1 MAERT
6 YRIGEAASLLNLKT
20 YVLRFWETE
29 FPQLVPLRTEKGQ
42 RLYTEADLALLRRIR
57 FLLHERGLTIEGARR
72 MLAERGTQSGTGMS
86 DTGMASLAD
95 MPDPADRADLA
106 GMSDTMGTGV
116 AGLVGFGDDD
126 PDDMH
131 LPDGQDDD
139 ALADDDAAADMDG
152 NAPAASGP
160 QGRALSAAASR
171 VQAWDQYLHG
181 LLLPDDGAPPQSGT
195 RSGLAAPSAGQGTTP
210 DGVSDSF
217 STDGS
222 VLGGPVPGAADPGTV
237 REIIA
242 ELEAMRRLLAG
253 AD

>member
-72 MLAERGTQSGTGMS
+72 MLAERGSASASG
-86 DTGMASLAD
+86 AN
-95 MPDPADRADLA
+95 DLA
-106 GMSDTMGTGV
+106 AVDV
-116 AGLVGFGDDD
+116 AGLVGFGEDD
-126 PDDMH
+126 PDDM
-131 LPDGQDDD
+131 
-139 ALADDDAAADMDG
+139 ALADLPGEGDALTDADADAELDDAPSDAG
-152 NAPAASGP
+152 T
-160 QGRALSAAASR
+160 QGRTVSAPASR

-181 LLLPDDGAPPQSGT
+181 LLLPDDGAAEPADSQHGH
-195 RSGLAAPSAGQGTTP
+195 AAPRYADAAPASGMA
-210 DGVSDSF
+210 S
-217 STDGS
+217 
-222 VLGGPVPGAADPGTV
+222 LGGASPETMHA
-237 REIIA
+237 IIA

-253 AD
+253 TD

>member
-72 MLAERGTQSGTGMS
+72 MLAERGAAPAPDMS
-86 DTGMASLAD
+86 DL
-95 MPDPADRADLA
+95 P
-106 GMSDTMGTGV
+106 
-116 AGLVGFGDDD
+116 GDDD
-126 PDDMH
+126 SPA
-131 LPDGQDDD
+131 D
-139 ALADDDAAADMDG
+139 ADAI
-152 NAPAASGP
+152 
-160 QGRALSAAASR
+160 LSASASR

-181 LLLPDDGAPPQSGT
+181 LLLPEEGEPVPTGDRDGDADPQSAEAA
-195 RSGLAAPSAGQGTTP
+195 SGS
-210 DGVSDSF
+210 
-217 STDGS
+217 
-222 VLGGPVPGAADPGTV
+222 GATSGTV

>member
-72 MLAERGTQSGTGMS
+72 MLTERGAAPAPDMS
-86 DTGMASLAD
+86 DL
-95 MPDPADRADLA
+95 P
-106 GMSDTMGTGV
+106 
-116 AGLVGFGDDD
+116 GDDD
-126 PDDMH
+126 SPA
-131 LPDGQDDD
+131 D
-139 ALADDDAAADMDG
+139 ADAAGLDG
-152 NAPAASGP
+152 DLDIDVPAHPGA
-160 QGRALSAAASR
+160 QGGILSASASR

-181 LLLPDDGAPPQSGT
+181 LLLPEEGEPVPTGDRNGDADPQSAEAA
-195 RSGLAAPSAGQGTTP
+195 SGS
-210 DGVSDSF
+210 
-217 STDGS
+217 
-222 VLGGPVPGAADPGTV
+222 GATSGTV

>member
-72 MLAERGTQSGTGMS
+72 MLAERGAPSGTGMPVGEP
-86 DTGMASLAD
+86 DLAD
-95 MPDPADRADLA
+95 TV
-106 GMSDTMGTGV
+106 DTAEIDV

-126 PDDMH
+126 PDDIAVS
-131 LPDGQDDD
+131 DAQGDDAQDDD
-139 ALADDDAAADMDG
+139 EAVDLADD
-152 NAPAASGP
+152 APAVSGP
-160 QGRALSAAASR
+160 KGRALSAAASR

-181 LLLPDDGAPPQSGT
+181 LLLPDDGEAPQTGT
-195 RSGLAAPSAGQGTTP
+195 RGGHAVPRGAQGASP
-210 DGVSDSF
+210 DGVSPGF
-217 STDGS
+217 SAN
-222 VLGGPVPGAADPGTV
+222 GPVPGSAAHGTV
-237 REIIA
+237 REIIT

>member
-72 MLAERGTQSGTGMS
+72 MLAERGVPPGTGSSGLADDMP
-86 DTGMASLAD
+86 GLAD
-95 MPDPADRADLA
+95 MADMA
-106 GMSDTMGTGV
+106 GMSDATGVGV

-126 PDDMH
+126 PDDM
-131 LPDGQDDD
+131 PPAEAQDDD
-139 ALADDDAAADMDG
+139 AVADGDAVADMDDD
-152 NAPAASGP
+152 APAASGP
-160 QGRALSAAASR
+160 QGRALAAAASR

-181 LLLPDDGAPPQSGT
+181 LLLPDDGD
-195 RSGLAAPSAGQGTTP
+195 AAQKSPRNGQAAAP
-210 DGVSDSF
+210 DGVSPGLSAD
-217 STDGS
+217 
-222 VLGGPVPGAADPGTV
+222 GPVSGGAAPGTV

>member
-42 RLYTEADLALLRRIR
+42 RLYTEAYLALLRRIR

-72 MLAERGTQSGTGMS
+72 MLAERGAQSGTGMS
-86 DTGMASLAD
+86 DTGMAGLAD
-95 MPDPADRADLA
+95 MPDLADRADRADLA

-152 NAPAASGP
+152 NAPATSGR

-171 VQAWDQYLHG
+171 VQAWDPYLHG
-181 LLLPDDGAPPQSGT
+181 MLLPDDGVTPQSGT
-195 RSGLAAPSAGQGTTP
+195 RSGFTAPSAGQGATP
-210 DGVSDSF
+210 DGGSDSF

-222 VLGGPVPGAADPGTV
+222 VPGAADPGTV

>member
-72 MLAERGTQSGTGMS
+72 MLAERGAAPVPGSPG
-86 DTGMASLAD
+86 
-95 MPDPADRADLA
+95 RADVA
-106 GMSDTMGTGV
+106 ATG
-116 AGLVGFGDDD
+116 GLTGFGEDDPGDAALSGLPGDDD
-126 PDDMH
+126 SPADAEAAVDFAAG
-131 LPDGQDDD
+131 LDDD
-139 ALADDDAAADMDG
+139 APADAG
-152 NAPAASGP
+152 V
-160 QGRALSAAASR
+160 QGRILSASASR

-181 LLLPDDGAPPQSGT
+181 LLLPEDGDPVPAGDRNGHVDPQSAETAPG
-195 RSGLAAPSAGQGTTP
+195 SGASVTSSG
-210 DGVSDSF
+210 GVF
-217 STDGS
+217 PG
-222 VLGGPVPGAADPGTV
+222 GAAPGTV
-237 REIIA
+237 RAIIA

>member
-72 MLAERGTQSGTGMS
+72 MLAERGAPPGTGMP
-86 DTGMASLAD
+86 GA
-95 MPDPADRADLA
+95 PDLA
-106 GMSDTMGTGV
+106 GMADTAGDGM

-126 PDDMH
+126 PDDMP
-131 LPDGQDDD
+131 LPNAQYDDAQDDD
-139 ALADDDAAADMDG
+139 ATADDEAAADLDDD
-152 NAPAASGP
+152 APAASGP

-181 LLLPDDGAPPQSGT
+181 LLLPDDGEAGPATS
-195 RSGLAAPSAGQGTTP
+195 RSGHAAPQDARGASR
-210 DGVSDSF
+210 DGVDASF
-217 STDGS
+217 SAD
-222 VLGGPVPGAADPGTV
+222 GPVPGGAAPGTV

>member
-72 MLAERGTQSGTGMS
+72 MLTERGAAPAPDMS
-86 DTGMASLAD
+86 DLPGDDNS
-95 MPDPADRADLA
+95 PADA
-106 GMSDTMGTGV
+106 
-116 AGLVGFGDDD
+116 
-126 PDDMH
+126 
-131 LPDGQDDD
+131 
-139 ALADDDAAADMDG
+139 DAAADFDADG
-152 NAPAASGP
+152 PAHPGA
-160 QGRALSAAASR
+160 QGRILSASASR

-181 LLLPDDGAPPQSGT
+181 LLLPEDGESVHADARDGDANPQSAEAA
-195 RSGLAAPSAGQGTTP
+195 SGS
-210 DGVSDSF
+210 
-217 STDGS
+217 
-222 VLGGPVPGAADPGTV
+222 GAASGTV

-242 ELEAMRRLLAG
+242 ELEAMRRLLVG

>member
-1 MAERT
+1 MTERT

-57 FLLHERGLTIEGARR
+57 LLLHERGLTIEGARR
-72 MLAERGTQSGTGMS
+72 MLAERGAPSGSSMP
-86 DTGMASLAD
+86 DAPD
-95 MPDPADRADLA
+95 MPDAA
-106 GMSDTMGTGV
+106 GGGMG
-116 AGLVGFGDDD
+116 GLVGFGDDD
-126 PDDMH
+126 PDDMALGGAPGH
-131 LPDGQDDD
+131 DD
-139 ALADDDAAADMDG
+139 ASADADADAEADAEPDADDDI
-152 NAPAASGP
+152 SGP
-160 QGRALSAAASR
+160 QGHPLSAAASR

-181 LLLPDDGAPPQSGT
+181 LLLPDDGKSAPADARGGQAAQAGPADGGTATTCSG
-195 RSGLAAPSAGQGTTP
+195 
-210 DGVSDSF
+210 
-217 STDGS
+217 
-222 VLGGPVPGAADPGTV
+222 GAAPGTV

>member
-57 FLLHERGLTIEGARR
+57 LLLHERGLTIEGARR
-72 MLAERGTQSGTGMS
+72 MLAERGASSGVGMP
-86 DTGMASLAD
+86 GAPD
-95 MPDPADRADLA
+95 MPDAAVG
-106 GMSDTMGTGV
+106 GMG
-116 AGLVGFGDDD
+116 GLVGFGDDD
-126 PDDMH
+126 PDDMALGGAPGH
-131 LPDGQDDD
+131 DD
-139 ALADDDAAADMDG
+139 ASADADADAEPDADDDL
-152 NAPAASGP
+152 SGP
-160 QGRALSAAASR
+160 TGHPLSAAASR

-181 LLLPDDGAPPQSGT
+181 LLLPDDGNSASANARGGQAAQQAAQTGPADGGTATTCSGDAA
-195 RSGLAAPSAGQGTTP
+195 SG
-210 DGVSDSF
+210 
-217 STDGS
+217 
-222 VLGGPVPGAADPGTV
+222 GAAPGTV

-242 ELEAMRRLLAG
+242 ELQAMRRLLAG

>member
-72 MLAERGTQSGTGMS
+72 MLAERGAPSGSG
-86 DTGMASLAD
+86 
-95 MPDPADRADLA
+95 MPDAAAD
-106 GMSDTMGTGV
+106 GM
-116 AGLVGFGDDD
+116 AGLVGFGYGD
-126 PDDMH
+126 PDDMP
-131 LPDGQDDD
+131 LPNARDDDAQDDD
-139 ALADDDAAADMDG
+139 AQDDDRHASDEAADLDDG
-152 NAPAASGP
+152 APAGSGP

-181 LLLPDDGAPPQSGT
+181 LLLPDDGEAAPVT
-195 RSGLAAPSAGQGTTP
+195 NRSGHAAPQDARGASR
-210 DGVSDSF
+210 DGVDASF
-217 STDGS
+217 SAD
-222 VLGGPVPGAADPGTV
+222 GPVPGGAAPGTV

-242 ELEAMRRLLAG
+242 ELEGMRRLLAG

>member
-72 MLAERGTQSGTGMS
+72 MLAERGAPPGTGMP
-86 DTGMASLAD
+86 DAD
-95 MPDPADRADLA
+95 MPYPGDSLTA
-106 GMSDTMGTGV
+106 GV

-126 PDDMH
+126 PDDISAS
-131 LPDGQDDD
+131 DVQDDD
-139 ALADDDAAADMDG
+139 AQGDDEAAGLDDDV
-152 NAPAASGP
+152 PAASGP

-181 LLLPDDGAPPQSGT
+181 LLLPDDGDAAQKDPHSGQ
-195 RSGLAAPSAGQGTTP
+195 AGSP
-210 DGVSDSF
+210 DGVSPGLSAD
-217 STDGS
+217 
-222 VLGGPVPGAADPGTV
+222 GPVSGGAAPGTV